1 MVHVF
6 VSSEVN
12 LNLNVSFLTLSRYL
26 YANNFY
32 MVVFMNRSPF
42 GAGLNLV
49 INQPLWQSHYLAET
63 LYCSKFFVSSEYF
76 ENIDE
81 QPVKDRSCSL
91 VLPVLLTPSLLPSC

>member
-6 VSSEVN
+6 LSSKVT

-26 YANNFY
+26 NANNFY

-49 INQPLWQSHYLAET
+49 INQPLWQSHYLAEN
-63 LYCSKFFVSSEYF
+63 LDCSKFSSSTLTRLM
-76 ENIDE
+76 D
-81 QPVKDRSCSL
+81 QGKSL
-91 VLPVLLTPSLLPSC
+91 YLIYYNGAASTLTI